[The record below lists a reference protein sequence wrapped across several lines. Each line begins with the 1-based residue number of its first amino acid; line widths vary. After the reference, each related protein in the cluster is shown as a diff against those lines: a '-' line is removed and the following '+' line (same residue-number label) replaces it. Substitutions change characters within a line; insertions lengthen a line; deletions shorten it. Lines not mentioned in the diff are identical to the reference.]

1 MKLSPLPF
9 DESFPERALIPYE
22 TSTFDAGSVLVLAP
36 HPDDEVFG
44 CGAAL
49 ASLLDRGARVTV
61 LVLTDGA
68 AHEAD
73 PEERRRISEMRL
85 AESRSALA
93 ALGGG
98 SVVPAGFED
107 RSLRASVAAVEREVA
122 ARLVALQP
130 DLVFVPSPVEI
141 HPDHRALADAFLAV
155 ARRPASEPSARALQH
170 ATVAFYEVSQ
180 PIRPN
185 FLFDASPYLE
195 RKERAMAAFA
205 SQNAGRDYP
214 DFVSGMMVYRR
225 MTLPRS
231 VAAAEGF
238 FVVAGSAL
246 GSGQEVLVRSLG
258 PEMPPA

>member
-1 MKLSPLPF
+1 VKPSPGPF
-9 DESFPERALIPYE
+9 NESFPERALIPYE
-22 TSTFDAGSVLVLAP
+22 TSTFEAGSVLVLAP

-49 ASLLDRGARVTV
+49 ASLLTRGARVTV

-68 AHEAD
+68 ANEAA
-73 PEERRRISEMRL
+73 PEERRRISEVRL
-85 AESRSALA
+85 GESRSALA

-98 SVVPAGFED
+98 SVVSAGFED
-107 RSLRASVAAVEREVA
+107 RRLRACLAAVEQEVA
-122 ARLVALQP
+122 ARLVALAP

-155 ARRPASEPSARALQH
+155 ARRPASDPSVRALQR
-170 ATVAFYEVSQ
+170 AKVAFYEVSQ

-185 FLFDASPYLE
+185 FLLDASPYVK
-195 RKERAMAAFA
+195 RKEKAMAAFA

-231 VAAAEGF
+231 VAAAEAF
-238 FVVAGSAL
+238 FVVAGAAL
-246 GSGQEVLVRSLG
+246 GAGQEALVRSLG